1 MKNKKKDHIIWDE
14 AKEEYIAKLIP
25 YASRVSGPL
34 IEVPNVDAFKK
45 KGIEKVSKQLNAEL
59 VDLKKKIK
67 TFVNEASNTQKVY
80 SAKFKF
86 EPVVGETYFLYQGN
100 KGDYL
105 SLVPPENWA
114 EKFIGA
120 FRLSSEYKWEE
131 VDWKKST

>member
-67 TFVNEASNTQKVY
+67 TFVKEASNTQKVY

-86 EPVVGETYFLYQGN
+86 EPVVGEIYFYTKVIRETIYLLYLQKTGLKN
-100 KGDYL
+100 L
-105 SLVPPENWA
+105 LVP
-114 EKFIGA
+114 
-120 FRLSSEYKWEE
+120 L
-131 VDWKKST
+131 D